1 MDYYK
6 AIIMSFMRAH
16 NNIET
21 LFLLSAMQHS
31 LWDLSSLTRDST
43 WITAMKAQD
52 PNHLAT
58 RELPKILAM

>member
-6 AIIMSFMRAH
+6 AIIMSFMKAR

-21 LFLLSAMQHS
+21 LFLLSAMPCG
-31 LWDLSSLTRDST
+31 LWDLSSLIRDST
-43 WITAMKAQD
+43 WTTAVKAQT

-58 RELPKILAM
+58 RELPKILTV

>member
-16 NNIET
+16 NIET
-21 LFLLSAMQHS
+21 LFLLSAMPHG

-43 WITAMKAQD
+43 WTTAVKAQD

-58 RELPKILAM
+58 RELPKILTM